1 MIKINNNL
9 DVSDSISGSLL
20 QDPLA
25 CSLLMYFIL
34 DHPGDEGLGSV
45 VSIQELSDF
54 LLHTPKVIKKRIDR
68 LEEAGHIVS
77 LQRSDS
83 EESGK
88 KLAKLYMINFE
99 SKLFLKPVKKAEPI
113 RVTEDH
119 DTLIKKFTDI
129 NLRIH
134 GQEFKPTNA
143 EEKQRWLKGAQK
155 VMTLKPAGN
164 EFDMVTY
171 ESVIEFLANQLN
183 EFNKTGDKYK
193 MRCKDMGNLVYKH
206 PNASDCKYIK
216 AYEMLK
222 MRSSLSS
229 HRDNIINNMEE
240 ENVPTRV
247 NDTGNSHQSHG
258 SIWEKA

>member
-9 DVSDSISGSLL
+9 GVSDSISGTLL

-34 DHPGDEGLGSV
+34 DHPGNEGGSI

-54 LLHTPKVIKKRIDR
+54 LLHTPNVIKKRIER
-68 LEEAGHIVS
+68 LEKAGHITS
-77 LQRSDS
+77 LQRLHN

-88 KLAKLYMINFE
+88 KLAKLYMLNFD
-99 SKLFLKPVKKAEPI
+99 SKLFLKPVKKPEPVQ
-113 RVTEDH
+113 VTDDH

-129 NLRIH
+129 NLRVH
-134 GQEFKPTNA
+134 GQEFKPRTA
-143 EEKQRWLKGAQK
+143 EEKQRWVKGAQK
-155 VMTLKPAGN
+155 VLTLKPAGKD
-164 EFDMVTY
+164 FDMNTY
-171 ESVIEFLANQLN
+171 ESIVEFLANQLN

-206 PNASDCKYIK
+206 PNATDCKYIK
-216 AYEMLK
+216 AYEMLRIK
-222 MRSSLSS
+222 SSPSS
-229 HRDNIINNMEE
+229 HRDNLISNMEE
-240 ENVPTRV
+240 DNVGTRED
-247 NDTGNSHQSHG
+247 DTGYRHQSHG

>member
-9 DVSDSISGSLL
+9 GVSDSISGSLL

-34 DHPGDEGLGSV
+34 DHPGTEGGSI

-54 LLHTPKVIKKRIDR
+54 LLHTPKVVKKRIDR
-68 LEEAGHIVS
+68 LEKAGHIVS
-77 LQRSDS
+77 LQRSHS
-83 EESGK
+83 EEGGK

-99 SKLFLKPVKKAEPI
+99 SKLFLKPVKKPEPI
-113 RVTEDH
+113 RVTSDH
-119 DTLIKKFTDI
+119 DDLIKKFTDI

-143 EEKQRWLKGAQK
+143 EEKQRWIKGAQK
-155 VMTLKPAGN
+155 VMTLKPAGK
-164 EFDMVTY
+164 EFDIDTY
-171 ESVIEFLANQLN
+171 ESVVEFLANQLK
-183 EFNKTGDKYK
+183 EFNTTGDKYK

-206 PNASDCKYIK
+206 PNAADCKYIK

-229 HRDNIINNMEE
+229 HRDNLINNIEE

-247 NDTGNSHQSHG
+247 NDTGDSRQSHG

>member
-9 DVSDSISGSLL
+9 GVSDSISGTLL

-45 VSIQELSDF
+45 VSVQELSDF

-68 LEEAGHIVS
+68 LEKAGHITS

-88 KLAKLYMINFE
+88 KLAKLYMLNFD
-99 SKLFLKPVKKAEPI
+99 SKFFLKPVKKPEPVQ
-113 RVTEDH
+113 VTDDH

-129 NLRIH
+129 NLRVN
-134 GQEFKPTNA
+134 GQEFKPHNA
-143 EEKQRWLKGAQK
+143 EEKQRWIKGAQK
-155 VMTLKPAGN
+155 VMALKPAGKD
-164 EFDMVTY
+164 FDMATY
-171 ESVIEFLANQLN
+171 ESVVEFLADQLDQ
-183 EFNKTGDKYK
+183 FNKTGDKYK

-206 PNASDCKYIK
+206 PNATDCKYIK

-222 MRSSLSS
+222 MKSSPSS
-229 HRDNIINNMEE
+229 HRDNLISNMEE
-240 ENVPTRV
+240 NNVGTRED
-247 NDTGNSHQSHG
+247 DTGYRHQSHG

>member
-9 DVSDSISGSLL
+9 GVSDSISEALL

-34 DHPGDEGLGSV
+34 DHPGNEGGSI
-45 VSIQELSDF
+45 VSVQELSDF
-54 LLHTPKVIKKRIDR
+54 LLQTYKVVKKRLER
-68 LEEAGHIVS
+68 LEEAGHITS
-77 LQRSDS
+77 LQRLDSD
-83 EESGK
+83 ESGK
-88 KLAKLYMINFE
+88 KLAKLYMLNFE
-99 SKLFLKPVKKAEPI
+99 SKLFLKPVKKPEPVQ
-113 RVTEDH
+113 VTDDH

-129 NLRIH
+129 NLRVH
-134 GQEFKPTNA
+134 GQEFKPHTA

-155 VMTLKPAGN
+155 VLTLKPAGN
-164 EFDMVTY
+164 EFDMATY
-171 ESVIEFLANQLN
+171 ESVIEFLANQLDQ
-183 EFNKTGDKYK
+183 FNKTGDKYK

-206 PNASDCKYIK
+206 PNATDCKYIK

-222 MRSSLSS
+222 INSSPSS
-229 HRDNIINNMEE
+229 HRDNLINNMEE

-247 NDTGNSHQSHG
+247 NDTGDSRQSHG

>member
-9 DVSDSISGSLL
+9 GVSDSISEALL

-34 DHPGDEGLGSV
+34 DHPGNEGGSI
-45 VSIQELSDF
+45 VSVQELSDF
-54 LLHTPKVIKKRIDR
+54 LLQTYKVVKKRLER
-68 LEEAGHIVS
+68 LEEAGHITS

-88 KLAKLYMINFE
+88 KLAKLYMLNFD
-99 SKLFLKPVKKAEPI
+99 SKLFLKPVKKPVPVQ
-113 RVTEDH
+113 VTDDH

-129 NLRIH
+129 NLRVH
-134 GQEFKPTNA
+134 GQEFKPHTA
-143 EEKQRWLKGAQK
+143 EEKQRWVKGAEK
-155 VMTLKPAGN
+155 VLTLKPAGKD
-164 EFDMVTY
+164 FDMDTY
-171 ESVIEFLANQLN
+171 ESVVEFLANQLDQ
-183 EFNKTGDKYK
+183 FNKTGDKYK

-206 PNASDCKYIK
+206 PNATDCKYIK

-222 MRSSLSS
+222 MKSSPSS
-229 HRDNIINNMEE
+229 HRDNLISNMEE
-240 ENVPTRV
+240 NNVRTRED
-247 NDTGNSHQSHG
+247 DTGYRHQSHG

>member
-9 DVSDSISGSLL
+9 GVSDSISESLL

-34 DHPGDEGLGSV
+34 DHPGNEGGSI
-45 VSIQELSDF
+45 VSVQELSDF
-54 LLHTPKVIKKRIDR
+54 LLQTYKVVKKRLER
-68 LEEAGHIVS
+68 LEKAGHITS
-77 LQRSDS
+77 LQRLDS

-88 KLAKLYMINFE
+88 KLAKLYMLNFE
-99 SKLFLKPVKKAEPI
+99 SKLFLKPVKKPEPVQ
-113 RVTEDH
+113 VTDDH

-129 NLRIH
+129 NLRVH
-134 GQEFKPTNA
+134 GQEFKPHTA

-155 VMTLKPAGN
+155 VLTLKPAGN
-164 EFDMVTY
+164 EFDMATY
-171 ESVIEFLANQLN
+171 ESVIEFLAKQLDQ
-183 EFNKTGDKYK
+183 FNKTGDKYK

-206 PNASDCKYIK
+206 PNATDCKYIK

-222 MRSSLSS
+222 INSSPSS
-229 HRDNIINNMEE
+229 HRDNLISNMEE
-240 ENVPTRV
+240 QNVRTRED
-247 NDTGNSHQSHG
+247 DTGYSHQSHG

>member
-9 DVSDSISGSLL
+9 GVSDSISGTLL

-34 DHPGDEGLGSV
+34 DHPGSDGGSI

-54 LLHTPKVIKKRIDR
+54 LLHTPKVIKKRIER
-68 LEEAGHIVS
+68 LEEAGHITS
-77 LQRSDS
+77 LQRSHS

-88 KLAKLYMINFE
+88 KLAKLYMLNFD
-99 SKLFLKPVKKAEPI
+99 SKLFLKPVKKPEPVQ
-113 RVTEDH
+113 VTDDH

-129 NLRIH
+129 NLRVH
-134 GQEFKPTNA
+134 GQEFKPHTA
-143 EEKQRWLKGAQK
+143 EEKQRWVKGAEK
-155 VMTLKPAGN
+155 VLTLKPAGKD
-164 EFDMVTY
+164 FDMDTY
-171 ESVIEFLANQLN
+171 ESVVEFLANQLDQ
-183 EFNKTGDKYK
+183 FNKTGDKYK

-206 PNASDCKYIK
+206 PNATDCKYIK

-229 HRDNIINNMEE
+229 ARDNLISNMEE
-240 ENVPTRV
+240 NNVPARD
-247 NDTGNSHQSHG
+247 NDTGDSRQSHG

>member
-9 DVSDSISGSLL
+9 GVSDNISGTLL

-34 DHPGDEGLGSV
+34 DHPGNEGGSI

-68 LEEAGHIVS
+68 LEKAGHITS

-88 KLAKLYMINFE
+88 KLAKLYMLNFE
-99 SKLFLKPVKKAEPI
+99 SKLFFKPVKKPEPVQ
-113 RVTEDH
+113 VTDDH

-129 NLRIH
+129 NLRVH

-143 EEKQRWLKGAQK
+143 GEKQRWIKGAQK
-155 VMTLKPAGN
+155 VMTLKPAGKD
-164 EFDMVTY
+164 FDIDTY
-171 ESVIEFLANQLN
+171 ESIVEFLANQLDQ
-183 EFNKTGDKYK
+183 FNKTGDKYK

-206 PNASDCKYIK
+206 PNATDCKYIK

-222 MRSSLSS
+222 MKSSPSS
-229 HRDNIINNMEE
+229 HRDNLISNMEE
-240 ENVPTRV
+240 NNVRTRED
-247 NDTGNSHQSHG
+247 DTGYSHQSHG